1 MLVYL
6 LGLSANAHVKDL
18 GVIGNRNT
26 SYRGCVILLDGPKVL
41 LIFLQ
46 IQLKEDNI
54 LSLAHKF
61 VQFRFFELVEEVYV
75 LVTTGDDRPD
85 SWAVR
90 YLFVL
95 IRETISDAFLRKY
108 QGQDAVNYLL

>member
-1 MLVYL
+1 M
-6 LGLSANAHVKDL
+6 KDL

-46 IQLKEDNI
+46 IELKEDDI

-75 LVTTGDDRPD
+75 LVTTADDGPD
-85 SWAVR
+85 SRAVR
-90 YLFVL
+90 YLFAL
-95 IRETISDAFLRKY
+95 IRKTISDTFLGKH